1 MYPPASPPSESRP
14 YVSAKREA
22 AAAETRRL
30 VVAAASRLLE
40 GGPAQVSMEAVAKA
54 AGVTRLTVYK
64 QFGSRRGLLEAV
76 FDENGRRWGIQRI
89 AGAMQQPDPREGI
102 AQAISLLCEFWGSH
116 PSFGGLHDAAAAD
129 PEFAEALAT
138 RNERRRMVFDTLLR
152 RMEGG
157 DAAHRNCSDIV
168 FGLTGMAMFRTLS
181 ATRTP
186 VEVAE
191 AMATAVFAVIDA
203 YGLRSGNSHGSG
215 PCSP

>member
-1 MYPPASPPSESRP
+1 VCPPQSNPPEPRP

-30 VVAAASRLLE
+30 VVDAANRLLE

-76 FDENGRRWGIQRI
+76 FDETGRRWGISRI
-89 AGAMQQPDPREGI
+89 AEAMQQADARAGI
-102 AQAISLLCEFWGSH
+102 GMAISILCEFWGNH
-116 PSFGGLHDAAAAD
+116 PSFAGLHDAAAAD

-152 RMEGG
+152 RMDG
-157 DAAHRNCSDIV
+157 DDVVFRTCSDLV

-181 ATRTP
+181 ATRSP
-186 VEVAE
+186 ADVAE
-191 AMATAVFAVIDA
+191 AMTTAVFAVIDA
-203 YGLRSGNSHGSG
+203 YGLGSGNSHGSG
-215 PCSP
+215 PCSR